1 MTPIR
6 GRVARILNTRE
17 LVINLGSDSGVTPG
31 MYFDVMDPKGTDIED
46 PDTGDILGSIERSKV
61 RVKVSRVE
69 TRLSIAYTYKGKR
82 VNVGGQGG
90 FISGD
95 LSRILTPPK
104 WVTKY
109 ETLKTQEKT
118 WEDLD
123 EEESYVKIGDPVVQV
138 IDVVGDD
145 TDVGSGGREGREGV
159 PPADRDRD

>member
-6 GRVARILNTRE
+6 GKVARILNTRE
-17 LVINLGSDSGVTPG
+17 LVINLGSEDGITLG

-46 PDTGDILGSIERSKV
+46 PDTREVLGSIERPKV

-69 TRLSIAYTYKGKR
+69 TRLSMASTYRSKK
-82 VNVGGQGG
+82 VNIGGQGG
-90 FISGD
+90 IRDASSGL
-95 LSRILTPPK
+95 LSQILTPPK

-123 EEESYVKIGDPVVQV
+123 EKESYVKIGDPVVQV
-138 IDVVGDD
+138 LDVGDD
-145 TDVGSGGREGREGV
+145 ESDVIC
-159 PPADRDRD
+159 